1 MTLPRRALLLY
12 WLWASLVTAAPA
24 VEYDYQVELAQH
36 ALTSLG
42 YAPGT
47 VDGKVA
53 KWTSKAI
60 LSFQKDHSLPPTG
73 GLDKATL
80 AMLMEL
86 AGKRLDPGKLTL
98 KGVVAFVSAK
108 TRKCHQDNSAAIL
121 PNKMTRTLE
130 VETRGAEVWL
140 NTRIEITPYPA
151 PSEEL
156 TAVNHSHR
164 HRILPELTDLA
175 ELRIER
181 GGEALMPA
189 CYTVNITCQPE
200 ADCIWE
206 GGVARRPSMQAV
218 FDAAPDDLAALRK
231 AWLRLFRALGARE
244 AAEPVLPPRPQ
255 DSSGV
260 DPGEAPQR
268 EESE

>member
-24 VEYDYQVELAQH
+24 VEYDYQAELAQH

-53 KWTSKAI
+53 RRTSKAI
-60 LSFQKDHSLPPTG
+60 LSFQKDHSLAPTG
-73 GLDKATL
+73 ELDQATL
-80 AMLMEL
+80 AMLREL
-86 AGKRLDPGKLTL
+86 AGKSLDPGKLTL

-121 PNKMTRTLE
+121 PNKMTRRLE

-140 NTRIEITPYPA
+140 NTRTEITPYPA
-151 PSEEL
+151 ASGEL
-156 TAVNHSHR
+156 TAVNRPHR
-164 HRILPELTDLA
+164 YRILPELTNLA
-175 ELRIER
+175 ELRIEQ
-181 GGEALMPA
+181 GGEALLPA

-206 GGVARRPSMQAV
+206 GGVARGPSMQAV
-218 FDAAPDDLAALRK
+218 FDAAPEDLAALRK
-231 AWLRLFRALGARE
+231 AWVQLFRALGARE
-244 AAEPVLPPRPQ
+244 AAEPVPPQRPQ
-255 DSSGV
+255 APSDV
-260 DPGEAPQR
+260 DAGEAPQQD
-268 EESE
+268 ESE